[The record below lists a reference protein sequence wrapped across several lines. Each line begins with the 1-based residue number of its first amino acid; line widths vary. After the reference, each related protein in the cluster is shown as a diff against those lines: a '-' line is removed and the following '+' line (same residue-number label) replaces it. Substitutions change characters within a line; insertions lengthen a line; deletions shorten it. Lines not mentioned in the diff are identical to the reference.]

1 MNKTKYNIL
10 SSKINAIHLLQQNKH
25 KICMMDL
32 AKNNNGVELH
42 IKTL

>member
-1 MNKTKYNIL
+1 MN
-10 SSKINAIHLLQQNKH
+10 KINAIHLLQQNIH

-32 AKNNNGVELH
+32 AKKKNGVELH